1 MSYPS
6 RRRIM
11 RDIRKA
17 IRYNREMP
25 VEPKALL
32 WTDFPD
38 TEEDLFGPNTREDM
52 REPAPIRRRR
62 PQQRRQGLYE
72 RLNEGGRA
80 R

>member
-1 MSYPS
+1 MSYTS
-6 RRRIM
+6 RRALLR
-11 RDIRKA
+11 A
-17 IRYNREMP
+17 IHRAVRYNREMP

-52 REPAPIRRRR
+52 REPAPVRRRR
-62 PQQRRQGLYE
+62 PKHRRQSLYN
-72 RLNEGGRA
+72 RLSEGEA